1 MTRVLYLM
9 TINTLFS
16 FLHQLNKRFFLH
28 VHMNVRPLYSLT
40 VMKLS
45 HSIVPQK
52 RHSVL
57 HPHPE
62 VGIVSTPVDSVCR
75 CSSSRVNCTQTEVKK
90 YKRYPCDCTAPP
102 KAGGESEPSLPLWLH
117 RF

>member
-1 MTRVLYLM
+1 
-9 TINTLFS
+9 
-16 FLHQLNKRFFLH
+16 
-28 VHMNVRPLYSLT
+28 MNVRPLYSLT